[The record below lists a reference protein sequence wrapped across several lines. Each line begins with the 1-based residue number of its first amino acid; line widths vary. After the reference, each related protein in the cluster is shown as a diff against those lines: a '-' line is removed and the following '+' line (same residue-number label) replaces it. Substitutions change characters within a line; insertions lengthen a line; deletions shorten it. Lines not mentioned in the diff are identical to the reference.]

1 MPVTTLK
8 LPDRLKGRVTKI
20 VASMDQSAHAFLL
33 EAIEKQTTLAEQW
46 KQFVTDALAAEKAA
60 RHTGKG
66 YLANDVHGYLKAKA
80 SGKKVSRPKVKAW
93 R

>member
-20 VASMDQSAHAFLL
+20 VASMDQSAHAFMI

-66 YLANDVHGYLKAKA
+66 YLANEVHGYLKAKA

>member
-8 LPDRLKGRVTKI
+8 LPDRLKDRVTKI
-20 VASMDQSAHAFLL
+20 VASMDQSAHAFMI

-46 KQFVTDALAAEKAA
+46 KQFVTDALAAEKVA

>member
-8 LPDRLKGRVTKI
+8 LSDRLKGRVTKI
-20 VASMDQSAHAFLL
+20 VASMDQSAHAFMI

>member
-8 LPDRLKGRVTKI
+8 LPDRLKDRVTKI
-20 VASMDQSAHAFLL
+20 VASMDQSAHAFMI

-60 RHTGKG
+60 RHTGRG

>member
-20 VASMDQSAHAFLL
+20 VASMDQSAHAFMI

-60 RHTGKG
+60 RRTGKG

>member
-20 VASMDQSAHAFLL
+20 VASMDQSAHAFMI

-60 RHTGKG
+60 RRTGRG

>member
-8 LPDRLKGRVTKI
+8 LSDRLKGRVTKI
-20 VASMDQSAHAFLL
+20 VASMDQSAHAFMI

-46 KQFVTDALAAEKAA
+46 KQFVTDALAAEKTA

>member
-8 LPDRLKGRVTKI
+8 LPDRLKDRVTKI
-20 VASMDQSAHAFLL
+20 VASMYQSAHAFMI

-60 RHTGKG
+60 RHTGRG

>member
-8 LPDRLKGRVTKI
+8 LSDRLKGRVTKI
-20 VASMDQSAHAFLL
+20 VASMDQSAHAFMI

-60 RHTGKG
+60 RHTGRG

>member
-20 VASMDQSAHAFLL
+20 VASMDQSAHAFMI

-60 RHTGKG
+60 RHTGRG

>member
-20 VASMDQSAHAFLL
+20 VASMDQSAHAFMI

-80 SGKKVSRPKVKAW
+80 SGKKASRPKVKAW

>member
-20 VASMDQSAHAFLL
+20 VASMDQSAHAFMI

-60 RHTGKG
+60 RRTGRG

-80 SGKKVSRPKVKAW
+80 SGKKVSRPKVRAW

>member
-20 VASMDQSAHAFLL
+20 VASMDQSAHAFMI

-46 KQFVTDALAAEKAA
+46 KQFVTDALTAEKTA

>member
-20 VASMDQSAHAFLL
+20 VASMDQSAHAFMI

-60 RHTGKG
+60 RHTG
-66 YLANDVHGYLKAKA
+66 
-80 SGKKVSRPKVKAW
+80 
-93 R
+93 